1 MELKLRICDRWSKS
15 GLFRL
20 YFWSARK
27 IARCERGFKA
37 FVAYV
42 QWNARTTY
50 PINNR
55 NILEV
60 DRVIINIGAMMGFDR
75 LFVRVTLRLIY
86 IYIYHLKLIIIR
98 VRLEFD
104 LNFILV
110 IVFVDYYLMIYI
122 YNKFWFYFRSKLLSA
137 VQYL

>member
-1 MELKLRICDRWSKS
+1 MIDDPKVVYFVSIFDR
-15 GLFRL
+15 
-20 YFWSARK
+20 RK
-27 IARCERGFKA
+27 IARCKRGFKA

-75 LFVRVTLRLIY
+75 LFVRVTLGLIY
-86 IYIYHLKLIIIR
+86 IYIS
-98 VRLEFD
+98 LEI
-104 LNFILV
+104 N
-110 IVFVDYYLMIYI
+110 YY
-122 YNKFWFYFRSKLLSA
+122 SC
-137 VQYL
+137 

>member
-1 MELKLRICDRWSKS
+1 MIDDPKVVYFVSIFDR
-15 GLFRL
+15 
-20 YFWSARK
+20 RK

-98 VRLEFD
+98 DF
-104 LNFILV
+104 
-110 IVFVDYYLMIYI
+110 
-122 YNKFWFYFRSKLLSA
+122 
-137 VQYL
+137 

>member
-1 MELKLRICDRWSKS
+1 
-15 GLFRL
+15 
-20 YFWSARK
+20 
-27 IARCERGFKA
+27 
-37 FVAYV
+37 
-42 QWNARTTY
+42 
-50 PINNR
+50 
-55 NILEV
+55 
-60 DRVIINIGAMMGFDR
+60 MMGFDR

-122 YNKFWFYFRSKLLSA
+122 TNFGFISEVNYFLLCNISKNT
-137 VQYL
+137 